1 MEITK
6 ITDGNAVM
14 LSLGG
19 RLDALAAPALAAAV
33 GELPETCDLVLDLD
47 GLDYISSCGMR
58 EVVRA
63 QCKLSAKG
71 SFSIVRVP
79 QTVADVFRMT
89 GLYGRL
95 NILS

>member
-1 MEITK
+1 MEISK

-14 LSLGG
+14 LSLSG

-33 GELPETCDLVLDLD
+33 GEIPDVCDLVLDFD
-47 GLDYISSCGMR
+47 MVDYISSMGMR

-63 QCKLSAKG
+63 QKKMSERG
-71 SFSIVRVP
+71 SFSVIRVP
-79 QTVADVFRMT
+79 QTVADVFRMV
-89 GLYGRL
+89 GLYERL